1 LLEATQ
7 APSYLP
13 DALQFTEKNAA
24 DPQRRMLKI
33 RIVLLFVLGAVAGG
47 MVLRM
52 LFFR

>member
-1 LLEATQ
+1 LETTQ

-13 DALQFTEKNAA
+13 EALQFSEKAV

-33 RIVLLFVLGAVAGG
+33 RIVLLFVLGAVAAG
-47 MVLRM
+47 MMLRM